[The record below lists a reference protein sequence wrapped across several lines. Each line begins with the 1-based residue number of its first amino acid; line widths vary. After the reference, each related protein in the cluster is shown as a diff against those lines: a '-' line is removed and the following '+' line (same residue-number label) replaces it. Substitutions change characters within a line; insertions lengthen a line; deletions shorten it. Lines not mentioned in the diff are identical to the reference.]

1 MPKRRIPQSQRPKQA
16 PHVSPPPPPFIR
28 APESIQPFLSS
39 LSPSHIYIT
48 SLDQHDTA
56 FKRRI
61 FAVPL
66 LLNILLTVGI
76 LYRLQFAIPT
86 YINLVIATLGYE
98 SSLKV
103 DVSNLDTRTKLGLGG
118 ERALMF
124 LGDFLLLRFVGMWPW
139 GFFLGWRGEAS
150 PVGWRRWVGFRGC
163 EIVVRRSRRIWDRD
177 MFRTGERDEER
188 DRDKKEEM
196 EEGNEGVKSTFLL
209 EGKQGMVWR
218 ERVEPAVE
226 RRLLQGKTAYALMDK
241 SWELDFSGMI
251 KAHDM
256 VDKDE
261 IGIEPFKT
269 AVWGCSVFG
278 GGVGVEVW
286 REHESGEVY
295 EGTIKLLGIKNGL
308 TRMGKENLF
317 FRVVEVVQSETSQP
331 GPFTKE
337 KQKKA
342 VRSIREEFDRQNVDF
357 DAFWDGV
364 GGVESMPGLETTG

>member
-1 MPKRRIPQSQRPKQA
+1 MPKRRVPQSQRPKQA
-16 PHVSPPPPPFIR
+16 PHVSPPPPFIR
-28 APESIQPFLSS
+28 APESIQLFLSS

-48 SLDQHDTA
+48 SLDHHDTA

-76 LYRLQFAIPT
+76 LYRLQFAIST

-98 SSLKV
+98 SSLKI

-150 PVGWRRWVGFRGC
+150 PIGWRRWVGFRGC
-163 EIVVRRSRRIWDRD
+163 EIVIRRSRRIWDRD
-177 MFRTGERDEER
+177 IFRIGERDEEG
-188 DRDKKEEM
+188 DRDEKEGM

-226 RRLLQGKTAYALMDK
+226 RRLLQGKSAYALMDK

-256 VDKDE
+256 VDKE
-261 IGIEPFKT
+261 EMGTEAFRT
-269 AVWGCSVFG
+269 AVWVCSEEWG
-278 GGVGVEVW
+278 WVGVEVW
-286 REHESGEVY
+286 REHDSGEGD
-295 EGTIKLLGIKNGL
+295 EGTRKLQGIKDGL